1 MKIIVGLG
9 NPGREYENTR
19 HNVGFEVVDALLN
32 QISHQTGGQVN
43 IKNPSYAEASAGRQN
58 DRPKFKND
66 EKFNAL
72 VCRIGDL
79 MLVKPQTYM
88 NESGKSVAAILR
100 FYKVDPKDLW
110 VVHDDLDIVFGNYK
124 IHWGKGPKIHNGV
137 NDIEE
142 RLGTEEFWR
151 VRVGVDS
158 RGREI
163 RNSSLRPD
171 IAGATTGRQI
181 TNKLKSLIFKNS
193 KHGKV
198 PGRKYVLM
206 KLSGDEKAKM
216 DETVERAV
224 KEISERIDEHHTS
237 LISKS

>member
-19 HNVGFEVVDALLN
+19 HNTGFLVLEKLKNRLIKFQIPNSNQPQSSKFQFSKRFGAEVC
-32 QISHQTGGQVN
+32 Q
-43 IKNPSYAEASAGRQN
+43 K
-58 DRPKFKND
+58 
-66 EKFNAL
+66 
-72 VCRIGDL
+72 GDVL
-79 MLVKPQTYM
+79 LVKPQTYM

-110 VVHDDLDIVFGNYK
+110 VVHDDLDIVFGDYK
-124 IHWGKGPKIHNGV
+124 IHFGRGPKIHNGV

>member
-19 HNVGFEVVDALLN
+19 HNTGFLVLEKLKNRLIKFQIPNSKQTQSSKFQFSKRFGAEVC
-32 QISHQTGGQVN
+32 Q
-43 IKNPSYAEASAGRQN
+43 K
-58 DRPKFKND
+58 
-66 EKFNAL
+66 
-72 VCRIGDL
+72 GDVL
-79 MLVKPQTYM
+79 LVKPQTYM

-110 VVHDDLDIVFGNYK
+110 VVHDDLDIVFGDYK
-124 IHWGKGPKIHNGV
+124 IHFGRGPKIHNGV